1 MVAAAE
7 FHLGG
12 ICRRQLRGR
21 GSREEAGECF
31 ARKRCL
37 PTKMA
42 CEIFCRSG
50 FLFRCIAVSYA
61 MVLCAGLKIPTRT
74 YVSSVCVYSKRT
86 LSCRKTNS
94 AVVCKVLFRLYKC

>member
-42 CEIFCRSG
+42 CEISCRSV
-50 FLFRCIAVSYA
+50 FFSLYRC
-61 MVLCAGLKIPTRT
+61 
-74 YVSSVCVYSKRT
+74 
-86 LSCRKTNS
+86 
-94 AVVCKVLFRLYKC
+94 VVCYGALCWIKDYNADLRVVCLCLL